1 MLVRHATG
9 ILTRVSDNTQK
20 WPRSHES
27 EDLET
32 RLLGFTQKGEI
43 RWVRRKEDL
52 AMMQHLSDVGYCN
65 MS

>member
-1 MLVRHATG
+1 MATE
-9 ILTRVSDNTQK
+9 
-20 WPRSHES
+20 PRSHES